1 MFDRARIHIKA
12 GAGGSGSASLRH
24 EKFVPRGGPDGG
36 DGGRGGSVYIE
47 ASSNANT
54 LLAYKYKR
62 HYKAEA
68 GGAGLGQKRHGRAGH
83 DLVLTVPVGTVVY
96 DDETGE
102 AVADLTEDGA
112 RVMVARGGRGG
123 LGNTH
128 FSTSTYQ
135 TPRFAEKG
143 EPGQERSLRLE
154 LKLLAD
160 VSLVGLPNAGKSSLL
175 AALSAAK
182 PKVADYPFTT
192 LEPMLGV
199 VAVPDADSSFVL
211 ADIPG
216 LIEGAHEGVG
226 LGDEFL
232 RHIERTRVLLYVVDG
247 SGLEGH
253 EPLDDLRVVR
263 REVEEYRPELAERP
277 ALVVFNKADTVEA
290 QERWPAF
297 RDTVDTMGV
306 DAVPVSAATR
316 KGLDELV
323 RRTMEALASAP
334 PVPRFAEELPEERTQ
349 LREIDSTRYTVQ
361 RRGKQTWQV
370 AGPSIERL
378 AVMTDLSNEEAV
390 LRLEREM
397 GRLGITR
404 ELEEAGIE
412 PGHVVRLG
420 DVEIEWGG

>member
-1 MFDRARIHIKA
+1 MFDRTRIHVKA
-12 GAGGSGSASLRH
+12 GAGGAGSASLRH

-36 DGGRGGSVYIE
+36 DGGRGGSVYIQ
-47 ASSNANT
+47 ASDNVNT
-54 LLAYKYKR
+54 LLAYRYKR

-68 GGAGLGQKRHGRAGH
+68 GGSGLGQKRHGRAGH
-83 DLVLTVPVGTVVY
+83 DLVLAVPVGTVVY
-96 DDETGE
+96 DDESDQPL
-102 AVADLTEDGA
+102 ADLTEDGG
-112 RVMVARGGRGG
+112 RVLVARGGRGG

-143 EPGQERSLRLE
+143 EPGQERTLRLE

-175 AALSAAK
+175 AALTAAK

-199 VAVPDADSSFVL
+199 VAVPDSETTFVL

-253 EPLDDLRVVR
+253 EPLDDLHVVR
-263 REVEEYRPELAERP
+263 AEIREYRPELAARP
-277 ALVVFNKADTVEA
+277 ALVAFNKLDTAEA
-290 QERWPAF
+290 RDRWPAF
-297 RDTVDTMGV
+297 QAAAGALGLE
-306 DAVPVSAATR
+306 AVPVSAAAHE
-316 KGLDELV
+316 GLDGLV
-323 RRTMEALASAP
+323 RRVAGTLAAAP
-334 PVPRFAEELPEERTQ
+334 AVPSFAEEQGEDFTQ
-349 LREIDSTRYTVQ
+349 LREIDATRYTVE
-361 RRGKQTWQV
+361 RRGKHTWQV
-370 AGPSIERL
+370 QGPSIERL

-404 ELEEAGIE
+404 DLEEAGIE

-420 DVEIEWGG
+420 HVEIEWGG